1 MTLFYHYNMAFLII
15 KFLDFKGGGHNFG
28 IVTSFTLQTYPG
40 EARVS
45 FRVALVDS
53 R

>member
-1 MTLFYHYNMAFLII
+1 M
-15 KFLDFKGGGHNFG
+15 KFLDSKGGGHNFG

-45 FRVALVDS
+45 FRIALVGS
-53 R
+53 H